1 MWESAQDRDLPECG
15 FPKMGPQNRPTLVIL
30 IRKSNGFGVRI
41 KLVTSS
47 PPALND
53 IWLGPSFLV
62 GVNIWKSR
70 TESYWYWEFGQT
82 RSTDFLNRHA
92 PMRKTIN
99 RVDAFWWSM
108 LLPKKKI
115 QYASKYL
122 APSLDGWTNPLE
134 MVNAKRVHWYWYP
147 DSADASV
154 LVEAAYWYSLTDFE
168 QSLSTFQGDISVG
181 SFPWERLVTSVF
193 PWKRTWNQHEP
204 TNWLRKTNSC

>member
-108 LLPKKKI
+108 LLPKKKMFSMPQNI
-115 QYASKYL
+115 LPQAWMVEQIHSKWSTQKGFTGTDTQTPQMPL
-122 APSLDGWTNPLE
+122 CWSRQPIGTPSQTLNSRSAPFRETS
-134 MVNAKRVHWYWYP
+134 R
-147 DSADASV
+147 SV
-154 LVEAAYWYSLTDFE
+154 AFL
-168 QSLSTFQGDISVG
+168 G
-181 SFPWERLVTSVF
+181 SD
-193 PWKRTWNQHEP
+193 
-204 TNWLRKTNSC
+204 

>member
-108 LLPKKKI
+108 LLPKKKCSVCLKI
-115 QYASKYL
+115 SCPKLGWLNKSTRNGQRKKG
-122 APSLDGWTNPLE
+122 SLVLIPRLRRCLCAGRGSLLVLPHRLWT
-134 MVNAKRVHWYWYP
+134 VAQH
-147 DSADASV
+147 
-154 LVEAAYWYSLTDFE
+154 
-168 QSLSTFQGDISVG
+168 LSGRHLG
-181 SFPWERLVTSVF
+181 R
-193 PWKRTWNQHEP
+193 
-204 TNWLRKTNSC
+204 